1 MGPPSKRSE
10 CLPDSGEQAVAEAY
24 AKVVVTVLVSRLV
37 RAPQDLGSTV
47 RPSLQIPPGRLLAM
61 GVYRKDAPLLLCL
74 CCSLLLQS
82 AVAGEHPPIQAGSLP
97 GAHWPSPHTRL
108 SW

>member
-10 CLPDSGEQAVAEAY
+10 CLPDSGEETVAEAY
-24 AKVVVTVLVSRLV
+24 AKEVVTFLVSKLV
-37 RAPQDLGSTV
+37 RASQDLGCTV
-47 RPSLQIPPGRLLAM
+47 RPSLQILPGRLLAM

-74 CCSLLLQS
+74 CCSLLLKS
-82 AVAGEHPPIQAGSLP
+82 AVAGEHPPIQASSLP
-97 GAHWPSPHTRL
+97 GANWPAPHTRL